1 MQKRN
6 ACTLTNEMIQ
16 TYAGFLR
23 EQERAEATVDK
34 YLHDIRAFARWLADG
49 PVAKE
54 TAARWKNHLLA
65 ERLSPATINAKL
77 SAINGLFR
85 FLGWEE
91 CRVKFLKVQRRTFR
105 NPSRELKQEDYTRLV
120 AAARRQGRE
129 WLALA
134 IETMGGA
141 GLRVSEVRYIT
152 VEAARAGRV
161 DVALKGKLR
170 TVLLP
175 GKLAR
180 KLQKYAEKQKT
191 ASGAIFR
198 TGDGVAL
205 TRFQIWRAMKSLC
218 KEAGVEPSKVFPHN
232 LRHLFAAAFYR
243 ATKDIVKLADVLG
256 HSSVNT
262 TRIYLMTTG
271 EEHARCLERLGLVS

>member
-6 ACTLTNEMIQ
+6 ACALTNEMIQ
-16 TYAGFLR
+16 TYAAFLR
-23 EQERAEATVDK
+23 EQERAEATVEK
-34 YLHDIRAFARWLADG
+34 YLHDIYAFALWLEG
-49 PVAKE
+49 GIVAKE
-54 TAARWKNHLLA
+54 TAAQWKEQLLA
-65 ERLSPATINAKL
+65 DHLSPATVNAKL
-77 SAINGLFR
+77 SAVNGLFR

-91 CRVKFLKVQRRTFR
+91 CRVRFLKVQRRAFR
-105 NPSRELKQEDYTRLV
+105 DPARELKKEDYTRLV
-120 AAARRQGRE
+120 ETARRQGRE

-134 IETMGGA
+134 METMCGA
-141 GLRVSEVRYIT
+141 GLRVSEVSYIT
-152 VEAARAGRV
+152 VEAALAGRV

-180 KLQKYAEKQKT
+180 KLQKYARKQNI

-198 TGDGVAL
+198 AGDGVAL

-218 KEAGVEPSKVFPHN
+218 REAGVEPSKVFPHN
-232 LRHLFAAAFYR
+232 LRHLFATAFYQ
-243 ATKDIVKLADVLG
+243 ATRDIVKLADVLG

-262 TRIYLMTTG
+262 TRIYLITTG